1 MDNKIV
7 GYLLLVVGIIII
19 IFSSFSVYS
28 VFTGKTQP
36 VQLFNSEGISLD
48 LGDLMGGQSAEQMAQ
63 LNDDQKPMSS
73 ELVKPELINQPLN
86 LSAHLFLM
94 SFLVN
99 AGFKIASL
107 GNQLLRP
114 IKVKLKE
121 SAEVGKKAVVQQ
133 PSK

>member
-1 MDNKIV
+1 N
-7 GYLLLVVGIIII
+7 G
-19 IFSSFSVYS
+19 
-28 VFTGKTQP
+28 
-36 VQLFNSEGISLD
+36 
-48 LGDLMGGQSAEQMAQ
+48 
-63 LNDDQKPMSS
+63 DQKAMSS

-114 IKVKLKE
+114 IRVKLKE
-121 SAEVGKKAVVQQ
+121 SGGVGKKISGQQ
-133 PSK
+133 TSN